1 MSTPLPLKFLV
12 NMTRH
17 LELWCLSLDSYFGE
31 DWQLF
36 SELLLMLQ
44 ERTFIYSLLQVFKIV
59 KIILLDNIPVQLE
72 DVHSSN
78 LINKLSDLSSQTI
91 YVVSQLTW
99 FIIWFSNWISF
110 TLSKISHAHTWE
122 EIKLS
127 FFSTIIRRKMHRSKT
142 TLMKTDHHWTS
153 TLHSDQHDGY
163 SVIITGIMQ

>member
-99 FIIWFSNWISF
+99 FIIWFNLAILVTEF
-110 TLSKISHAHTWE
+110 HSHWVKFHMLIHE
-122 EIKLS
+122 RKLNS
-127 FFSTIIRRKMHRSKT
+127 LFF
-142 TLMKTDHHWTS
+142 
-153 TLHSDQHDGY
+153 
-163 SVIITGIMQ
+163 